1 MSATRRKCKSSIDDK
16 VEAKR
21 KIVRQSL
28 DQIKDEI
35 EHALHDAN
43 LNSPINIVVPSR
55 YSLVTIGGTR
65 NLPPDEW
72 SRMSAIVCEV
82 IGQKL
87 GRQGLRGRPLARAT
101 ATARLSAADVTPD

>member
-1 MSATRRKCKSSIDDK
+1 MTVANRKSSTDGK
-16 VEAKR
+16 VEGKR
-21 KIVRQSL
+21 KIIRQSL

-35 EHALHDAN
+35 EHALQDAN

-72 SRMSAIVCEV
+72 SRMSAIVREIV
-82 IGQKL
+82 GKRL
-87 GRQGLRGRPLARAT
+87 GSGGLRGRPLARAT
-101 ATARLSAADVTPD
+101 AIAKLIAADVAPD